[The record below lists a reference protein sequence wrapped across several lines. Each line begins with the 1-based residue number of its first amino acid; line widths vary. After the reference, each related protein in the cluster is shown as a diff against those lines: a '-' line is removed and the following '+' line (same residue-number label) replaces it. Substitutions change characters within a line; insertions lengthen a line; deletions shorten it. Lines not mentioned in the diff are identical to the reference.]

1 MKKKKKNKDF
11 TVAKNSSSN
20 VIAVVNQKGGVGK
33 TTTVIN
39 LATALSL
46 KKQKVLVVDL
56 DPQGNATTGS
66 GIEKNLLENS
76 IYDGLIGSVEA
87 ENIIKKTDK
96 SGYDIM
102 PSNRNLA
109 GAEIELVGLELRE
122 YRLRKLLEDVSK
134 DYDLVLIDCPP
145 SLSILT
151 LNGLVAAQHIIVP
164 VQCEYY
170 ALEGLSDLLNT
181 VKLIKQNLN
190 PQLDLLGIIRTMFD
204 PRNNLA
210 NDVSEQLTEYFKD
223 KVFNRA
229 IPRNIRLAE
238 APSFGVSAVSLD
250 PFALGSMAYTELAK
264 ELINK
269 FKSLAKDGGKK

>member
-1 MKKKKKNKDF
+1 MKKKNKNKDF
-11 TVAKNSSSN
+11 TNIKNGNSN
-20 VIAVVNQKGGVGK
+20 VIAIVNQKGGVGK

-39 LATALSL
+39 LATALSA
-46 KKQKVLVVDL
+46 KKQKVLVIDL

-66 GIEKNLLENS
+66 GIEKNRLELS
-76 IYDGLIGSVEA
+76 VYDGLIGSAKA
-87 ENIIKKTDK
+87 ENIIQKTIK
-96 SGYDIM
+96 CGYDIM

-109 GAEIELVGLELRE
+109 GAEIELVGLDARE
-122 YRLRKLLEDVSK
+122 YRLRKLLDDVVK
-134 DYDLVLIDCPP
+134 NYDIVLIDCPP

-151 LNGLVAAQHIIVP
+151 LNGLVAAHHIIVP

-181 VKLIKQNLN
+181 MNLIKQNLN
-190 PQLDLLGIIRTMFD
+190 PELEMLGIIRTMFD

-210 NDVSEQLTEYFKD
+210 NDVSEQLIDYFKD

-238 APSFGVSAVSLD
+238 APSFGMSAVSLD
-250 PFALGSMAYTELAK
+250 PYALGSMAYTELAK
-264 ELINK
+264 ELTNK
-269 FKSLAKDGGKK
+269 LKNLAKEGKK

>member
-1 MKKKKKNKDF
+1 MKKKKKIF
-11 TVAKNSSSN
+11 TVTQTANGN
-20 VIAVVNQKGGVGK
+20 VIAIVNQKGGVGK

-39 LATALSL
+39 LATALAA
-46 KKQKVLVVDL
+46 KKQKVLVIDL

-66 GIEKNLLENS
+66 GIEKNRLEYS
-76 IYDGLIGSVEA
+76 IYDGLIGSLTANKIVQ
-87 ENIIKKTDK
+87 KTVK
-96 SGYDIM
+96 CGYDII

-122 YRLRKLLEDVSK
+122 YRLRKLLEDIVK
-134 DYDLVLIDCPP
+134 EYDVVLIDCPP

-151 LNGLVAAQHIIVP
+151 LNGLVAAHHIIVP

-181 VKLIKQNLN
+181 INLIKQNLN
-190 PQLDLLGIIRTMFD
+190 PELELLGIIRTMFD

-210 NDVSEQLTEYFKD
+210 NDVSTQLVEYFKD

-238 APSFGVSAVSLD
+238 APSFGMSAVSLD
-250 PFALGSMAYTELAK
+250 PYALGSMAYIELAK
-264 ELINK
+264 ELKNK
-269 FKSLAKDGGKK
+269 LKHLAKG